1 MTSKTHEGG
10 EYMLDDQIKKFI
22 KKFPKEAEEYVREF
36 EKYLGSSGDL
46 DAWENVE
53 AIAVIV
59 VKYFTNEECLS
70 YITLY
75 NLLKQNLELEK
86 EN

>member
-1 MTSKTHEGG
+1 MTSKTREGG

-22 KKFPKEAEEYVREF
+22 KKCPKEAEEYVREF
-36 EKYLGSSGDL
+36 EKYLEDSDNL

-59 VKYFTNEECLS
+59 VNYFVNEECLS

-75 NLLKQNLELEK
+75 NLLKQNLEK
-86 EN
+86 

>member
-1 MTSKTHEGG
+1 MTSKTHGGG

-36 EKYLGSSGDL
+36 EKYLENSDDL

-53 AIAVIV
+53 AIAVIFV
-59 VKYFTNEECLS
+59 NYFTNEEFLS
-70 YITLY
+70 YRGLY
-75 NLLKQNLELEK
+75 DLLKKNSI
-86 EN
+86 

>member
-1 MTSKTHEGG
+1 MTLKTHEGG

-22 KKFPKEAEEYVREF
+22 KKCPKEAEEYVREF
-36 EKYLGSSGDL
+36 EKYLEDSDNL

-59 VKYFTNEECLS
+59 VNYFVNEECLS

-75 NLLKQNLELEK
+75 NLLKQNLK
-86 EN
+86 K